1 MTTPHITQVRQT
13 LLDTLADLRNRDNPM
28 DVDRARAIAQVA
40 GVLVDSAKA
49 EVEYIKA
56 TGSEHSE
63 FLASGPKALH
73 ITHSN
78 LPTANNPFPR
88 VAIDQSNR

>member
-1 MTTPHITQVRQT
+1 
-13 LLDTLADLRNRDNPM
+13 M

-40 GVLVDSAKA
+40 GVLVDTAKA

-56 TGSEHSE
+56 TGAEHSE
-63 FLASGPKALH
+63 FLEAGPKKLK
-73 ITHSN
+73 ITHSA

-88 VAIDQSNR
+88 

>member
-1 MTTPHITQVRQT
+1 
-13 LLDTLADLRNRDNPM
+13 M

-40 GVLVDSAKA
+40 GVLVDTAKA

-56 TGSEHSE
+56 TGAERSE
-63 FLASGPKALH
+63 FLEAGPKTLN
-73 ITHSN
+73 ITHST

-88 VAIDQSNR
+88 Q